1 MNISLLTYGSR
12 GDVEPFIALGNGLD
26 QAGHQVNLAAPESF
40 SNLLK
45 NDQIQFFGLPGD
57 PQQMVENLV
66 QRAGKNRLHMIS
78 PWEIFIDDSPI
89 NW

>member
-1 MNISLLTYGSR
+1 MGGHYWDLSISSSNISTKDQFTNHEHLTSDIWIPG

-57 PQQMVENLV
+57 PQQMV
-66 QRAGKNRLHMIS
+66 
-78 PWEIFIDDSPI
+78 
-89 NW
+89 